1 MQQSVKRPV
10 TLLIDADVIAYEFAN
25 VAQDVIDWGDGEEPA
40 VSMLPIEDVTPG
52 IKQRIEHL
60 QDRCNGDDVILCLT
74 PSPDVNNFRKKL
86 LPTYK
91 ANRGIKPL
99 LLPAVREWMQ
109 ANYRTYLRD
118 GLEGDDCM
126 GILSTHPTLI
136 PGTKIIVSIDKDM
149 KSIPGLLFNPKHD
162 TLLRV
167 SQTDADHWHMYQTLV
182 GDSTDNYKGCPDIGT
197 CEGRRRFSSGLPA
210 RGMKYARRV
219 LSAAR
224 GSAIVDAFV
233 AKGLT
238 EEDALVQARV
248 ARILRHTD
256 YDFKRKEPILWQP
269 EK

>member
-182 GDSTDNYKGCPDIGT
+182 GDSTDNYKGCPGIGDVKAT
-197 CEGRRRFSSGLPA
+197 RLLQA
-210 RGMKYARRV
+210 AINQ
-219 LSAAR
+219 SAHLCGTMTACVWP
-224 GSAIVDAFV
+224 AIVDAFV